1 MLSNFFEV
9 LISAIFVGGV
19 CGYLGSLMLSRR
31 MSVVSDPLSHL
42 ALPGAVFAL
51 IFNFDI
57 SLVAFLTLFFGS
69 ILIWLIE
76 QKTKLSTE
84 ASIAIIFSIS
94 LAITFLFLEKHEI
107 EEAIVGDISRVGFFE
122 TLFIVIICLLTFLI
136 VHKIYSKLILISI
149 SEELAKSEKIN
160 IKKYQLLYLISISL
174 MAAIGIRFVGA
185 LLIAGL
191 IAIPAASARNIAKN
205 LKSFKFLSLIFGVIS
220 SLLGVTIA
228 NFLNLPVGPLII
240 ISSFSIFLIC
250 SILNRFK

>member
-1 MLSNFFEV
+1 MLNNFFEV
-9 LISAIFVGGV
+9 LISAIFVGGT

-42 ALPGAVFAL
+42 ALPGAIFAL
-51 IFNFDI
+51 TFNFDI
-57 SLVAFLTLFFGS
+57 SLGAFLALFLGS

-84 ASIAIIFSIS
+84 ASIAILFSTF
-94 LAITFLFLEKHEI
+94 LAIAFLFLEGHEI
-107 EEAIVGDISRVGFFE
+107 EKIIVGDIEKIGVSE
-122 TLFIVIICLLTFLI
+122 VITVVLISVLAFLI
-136 VHKIYSKLILISI
+136 VHRIYSKLILTSI
-149 SEELAKSEKIN
+149 SEELAKSEKMSV
-160 IKKYQLLYLISISL
+160 KKYQFLYLISISL
-174 MAAIGIRFVGA
+174 MAAIGIRFVGP

-205 LKSFKFLSLIFGVIS
+205 LKNFKFLSLVFGVIS
-220 SLLGVTIA
+220 SFLGTIIA

-250 SILNRFK
+250 SILNKFK